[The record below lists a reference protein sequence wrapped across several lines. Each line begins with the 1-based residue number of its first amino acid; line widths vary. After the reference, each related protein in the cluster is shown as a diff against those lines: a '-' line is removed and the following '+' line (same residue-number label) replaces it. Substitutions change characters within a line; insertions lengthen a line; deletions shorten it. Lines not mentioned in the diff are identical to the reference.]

1 MQTTRPGAASAGP
14 QLTRRAL
21 LEGGV
26 ALGLAA
32 AGGLA
37 WPFATSP
44 RARAMQGTGRDDWGA
59 FDQAV
64 QAAVQTFGM
73 VGAAVAVVN
82 AAGLVHQCA
91 LGVRDLVTAAPVTP
105 HTLFRVASM
114 TKSMTALLVA
124 QVVDEGLLG
133 WDQPVREIWPA
144 FRAPTPEL
152 TAALRV
158 RDLLGMAS
166 GLGARE
172 ITDLLQGNF
181 NPQQVLESVAWLPV
195 LGPPQTEYFYNNT
208 LLAVGGYLPALA
220 LGTEPQELLTVYA
233 RLMQERIYEPVGMAG
248 ARIADDPRP
257 FGDDYATGY
266 GPDFAQG
273 LAVEPWG
280 PEGGFAPAGG
290 TLASLADMAAY
301 VTLQLRGGTT
311 TAGRRVVSAQN
322 LAECWKP
329 VIEAPIEASVSS
341 AVSDG
346 AYCMG
351 WMATHYAGRRVLSHG
366 GVLDGFIG
374 NMAFLPD
381 DGVGLVVLTNT
392 WPGGSAFC
400 VYALNLLLEQ
410 RFGLDAG
417 TNAAFVSEYEDAT
430 GQLADQAAQA
440 VPVDPAAIAPY
451 LGYYEEGFRLAFDA
465 TGTLRLWLQPR
476 AWRVLGQADGSYVI
490 ASGVLAGKAL
500 SFSRDAV
507 GVPRMELHDFATVRW
522 QSGPG

>member
-1 MQTTRPGAASAGP
+1 MHDARPAAASAGP

-26 ALGLAA
+26 AVGLAA
-32 AGGLA
+32 AGSLA
-37 WPFATSP
+37 WPFDTSP
-44 RARAMQGTGRDDWGA
+44 RARAMQGAGRDDWGA
-59 FDQAV
+59 FDRAIQTAT
-64 QAAVQTFGM
+64 QTFGI

-82 AAGLVHQCA
+82 AAGLVHQRA
-91 LGVRDLVTAAPVTP
+91 VGVRDLATTAPVTP

-114 TKSMTALLVA
+114 TKSLTALLVA
-124 QVVDEGLLG
+124 QFVDEGLLG
-133 WDQPVREIWPA
+133 WDQPVCEIWPA

-158 RDLLGMAS
+158 RDLLGMAT
-166 GLGARE
+166 GLGAPPV
-172 ITDLLQGNF
+172 TDLQQGYF
-181 NPQQVLESVAWLPV
+181 TPRQVLESVAWLPV

-208 LLAVGGYLPALA
+208 LVAVGGYLPALA

-233 RLMQERIYEPVGMAG
+233 RLMQERVYEPVGMAS

-257 FGDDYATGY
+257 FSDDFATGY

-273 LAVEPWG
+273 PAVEAWG
-280 PEGGFAPAGG
+280 PEGSFAPAGG
-290 TLASLADMAAY
+290 TLASLTDMTAY

-311 TAGRRVVSAQN
+311 TAGRRVVSARN

-329 VIEAPIEASVSS
+329 VIEAPIEPLVSS

-351 WMATHYAGRRVLSHG
+351 WMSTHYAGRRVLSHG

-374 NMAFLPD
+374 NMVFLPD
-381 DGVGLVVLTNT
+381 DDVGLVVLTNT
-392 WPGGSAFC
+392 LPGGSAFC

-410 RFGLDAG
+410 RFGLAAD
-417 TNAAFVSEYEDAT
+417 TNAALVSEYQAAV
-430 GQLADQAAQA
+430 GKLADQAAQA

-451 LGYYEEGFRLAFDA
+451 LGYYEGGFRLAFDA
-465 TGTLRLWLQPR
+465 AGALRLHLQNR
-476 AWRVLGQADGSYVI
+476 EWRVLGQPDGSYVLG
-490 ASGVLAGKAL
+490 SGPLVGTAIELM
-500 SFSRDAV
+500 RDAV
-507 GVPRMELHDFATVRW
+507 GVPLLDLHDIATVRW
-522 QSGPG
+522 QSGLG